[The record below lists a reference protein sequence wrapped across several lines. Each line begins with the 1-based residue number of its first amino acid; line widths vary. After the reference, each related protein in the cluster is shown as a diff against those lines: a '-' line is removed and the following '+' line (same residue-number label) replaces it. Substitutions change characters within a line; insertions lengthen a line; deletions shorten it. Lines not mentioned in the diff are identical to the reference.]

1 MFFHDASFK
10 LPSIQSSAN
19 PHGLNNYN
27 LFSFNKSPS
36 YQVNEGQKTYIQG
49 SMNAILE
56 DFQKDKIWVIDHFSK
71 KKKMK
76 KPFFV
81 KQHFKHQLTL
91 QNKQSLSD
99 SCYYNHR
106 IRIFRGKTSSKMY
119 CPQWSILNYSFTN
132 EQIEVRGY
140 YQLYFNYH
148 IRLLYLTESSS
159 QFS

>member
-71 KKKMK
+71 KKNEE
-76 KPFFV
+76 
-81 KQHFKHQLTL
+81 TL
-91 QNKQSLSD
+91 L
-99 SCYYNHR
+99 C
-106 IRIFRGKTSSKMY
+106 
-119 CPQWSILNYSFTN
+119 
-132 EQIEVRGY
+132 
-140 YQLYFNYH
+140 
-148 IRLLYLTESSS
+148 
-159 QFS
+159 